1 MPPISKEKQNK
12 IKEQVL
18 FYLYA
23 QFPKQP
29 FTSDIACE
37 LARDEEFIKK
47 ILLEMY
53 KDSLIVKIERNS
65 QGIKYL
71 RRIRWRISNKAHQ
84 IYSNNQ

>member
-18 FYLYA
+18 YYLYS

-29 FTSDIACE
+29 FTSDIAYE

-47 ILLEMY
+47 ILLEMN
-53 KDSLIVKIERNS
+53 KDFLIIKIEKNS
-65 QGIKYL
+65 EGIKYL
-71 RRIRWRISNKAHQ
+71 RRIRWRISNKAYD